1 MVYSCVS
8 DFQTSGYSLSASI
21 LRDIGQSGREEDKSV
36 LARCWWTCVLVYV
49 LRGLECSQAVGARE
63 GGRGAESTWHTCMSG
78 ISSAK
83 W

>member
-1 MVYSCVS
+1 M
-8 DFQTSGYSLSASI
+8 D
-21 LRDIGQSGREEDKSV
+21 GRKISPSWQGV
-36 LARCWWTCVLVYV
+36 GWWTCVLVYV